1 MKKNQTVIPYIL
13 LLKMVSFRENMISD
27 FIESTVWIWDV
38 DPINLEVSQ
47 KENVYIIATKV
58 IYSAS

>member
-1 MKKNQTVIPYIL
+1 
-13 LLKMVSFRENMISD
+13 MVSFRENMISD